1 MKVTINVECTPEEAR
16 AFLGLPDLAPLHD
29 VYIDRMRSVMDKG
42 ITPDMVDGMIR
53 NWVPMGEAGMNFVQ
67 SLLTQFTKSPFGFDT
82 GDADKGSGSGGKKR

>member
-16 AFLGLPDLAPLHD
+16 TFLGLPDLTPLHA
-29 VYIDRMRSVMDKG
+29 VYIDRMEEVMSKG

-67 SLLTQFTKSPFGFDT
+67 SLLGQFAGGGTGGTK
-82 GDADKGSGSGGKKR
+82 R